1 MADVNISSW
10 CPINIIGWNK
20 VFDLLNCRL
29 FQKPR
34 RSVMWKRNMDTMD
47 TNIFLKAHYVVLFAM
62 TTFFLI
68 PAIGHAAAE
77 NVAVTPQ
84 QQMAVQPGASNPT
97 PEQLHQELRA
107 LKATME
113 KALNSMD
120 IDTVIANVTD
130 DIVFT
135 TMNGDVAR
143 GRDEIRKYFEVMMKG
158 AQPRVTSLRAH
169 FEADD
174 LSHLYGNNVAISFG
188 SSKDHYTLAN
198 GDAFDVKARWSGT
211 MVRRDGRWL
220 IANFH
225 YSTNMFDNPVLDAQ
239 RKFLLIGAAGV
250 GTVLMLV
257 SFLIGRAR
265 GKRLVK

>member
-1 MADVNISSW
+1 
-10 CPINIIGWNK
+10 
-20 VFDLLNCRL
+20 
-29 FQKPR
+29 
-34 RSVMWKRNMDTMD
+34 MWKRKM
-47 TNIFLKAHYVVLFAM
+47 NINILLKARYVVFSTM
-62 TTFFLI
+62 TAFFLI
-68 PAIGHAAAE
+68 PMIGHAAAE
-77 NVAVTPQ
+77 GAAVTPQ
-84 QQMAVQPGASNPT
+84 QQVPVQQDTGNPT
-97 PEQLHQELRA
+97 PEQLHYELRA

-113 KALNSMD
+113 KALNAMD

-143 GRDEIRKYFEVMMKG
+143 GRDEIRKYFEIMMKG
-158 AQPRVTSLRAH
+158 PRPRVTSVRAH

-174 LSHLYGNNVAISFG
+174 LSHLYGNNIAVSFG

-198 GDAFDVKARWSGT
+198 GDAFDVNARWSGT

-250 GTVLMLV
+250 GTVLMFV

-265 GKRLVK
+265 GKRLAK